1 MRIIGAIAA
10 ALFFTSQMAAAGIA
24 GAPMPAVFGSE
35 SAAAGV
41 RSRAIAAQAVPPQFL
56 PWPPPVP
63 VPTPSGTPSIVPSAD
78 SFDPRSFAATLE
90 EVLAAVQSGMDRL
103 WRWLDLL
110 RQAAAGAL
118 TQIVVPLP
126 LETPSGAG
134 PVDVVTEIA
143 GLPERWRAIVAA
155 ALSKLT
161 MSGSAGAA
169 SMQHEAD
176 IAGSPTL
183 SHEAGTIA
191 SADQQVISS
200 IMQHEVAI
208 AATAAIA
215 DAAVKDAALPAE
227 ADAAG
232 ATADQ
237 MIAGAQNL
245 PSSRAGIELLVAGT
259 GAGLRHQAALS
270 VALANRITGL
280 IQQTAQVSGQ
290 LGALASTIGVLTA
303 RDLERDRNALDARL
317 GIADIASGGATLL
330 RQLLEGAAEP
340 ADEIRL
346 APLY

>member
-1 MRIIGAIAA
+1 MRIIGVFAA
-10 ALFFTSQMAAAGIA
+10 ALLLTSQMAAGGA
-24 GAPMPAVFGSE
+24 GAPVPAAFGSE
-35 SAAAGV
+35 AAAV
-41 RSRAIAAQAVPPQFL
+41 SVQSRAIAAQAAPPQFL

-63 VPTPSGTPSIVPSAD
+63 GPTPSGTPWIVPSTD
-78 SFDPRSFAATLE
+78 SFDPRSFAATLAAA
-90 EVLAAVQSGMDRL
+90 LAAVQSGMDRL
-103 WRWLDLL
+103 RGWLDLL

-126 LETPSGAG
+126 LEMPSGAG
-134 PVDVVTEIA
+134 PVDIVTEIA
-143 GLPERWRAIVAA
+143 GMPERWQAIVAA
-155 ALSKLT
+155 ALAKLRT
-161 MSGSAGAA
+161 SGSADTAT
-169 SMQHEAD
+169 MQHEAD
-176 IAGSPTL
+176 IAGSPAL

-200 IMQHEVAI
+200 MIQHEVAI
-208 AATAAIA
+208 AATAAVA
-215 DAAVKDAALPAE
+215 DAAVNDAALPAE

-237 MIAGAQNL
+237 MIANAQNL
-245 PSSRAGIELLVAGT
+245 PSSRAGIALLVAGT

-317 GIADIASGGATLL
+317 GIADIARGGGTLL